1 MLNRLIKPKEH
12 NEKNNTSAYQPSL
25 MDSSHSRII
34 MRQSVLVLSLLLT
47 VGAFINMINRGEP
60 HVAMWLSLG
69 GTILVLVLAAQIPA
83 SSRHLMATLNALI
96 AVMLLTIHTHV
107 VHGVSALIVWSIP
120 FYLIWIILYPTF
132 LVTIVG
138 LLISGTAIHFAP
150 DHPVIPSNFMLALS
164 AACVAH
170 FAKLALKQQL
180 HLAAS
185 DSLTG
190 ALNRRYLLSQ
200 LETRR
205 ADFVRSQRLSSLVLI
220 DVDGLKSLND
230 RFGHKIGDDV
240 LKSMVDIARQRIRGS
255 DSLFRVGGDEF
266 ALVLLDANAHSALKV
281 ANEIR
286 MLVKQ
291 EAPESLPDYAV
302 SFGVCCVDDSA
313 SAEDWL
319 EQADAAMYS
328 AKESGGD
335 RAKMAE

>member
-1 MLNRLIKPKEH
+1 MLNRLIKLNEH
-12 NEKNNTSAYQPSL
+12 EEINNARVYQPSL
-25 MDSSHSRII
+25 LDSSDTRII
-34 MRQSVLVLSLLLT
+34 LRQAVLVLSVLLT
-47 VGAFINMINRGEP
+47 AGNVFNFINRGET
-60 HVAMWLSLG
+60 HVWVWLSLG
-69 GTILVLVLAAQIPA
+69 ASMVVAAMASRVPA
-83 SSRHLMATLNALI
+83 SSRHLMTAMNGLI
-96 AVMLLTIHTHV
+96 VAMLLNIHVQV
-107 VHGVSALIVWSIP
+107 VHGVAVLIMWSVP
-120 FYLIWIILYPTF
+120 FYLFWIMLYPTV
-132 LVTIVG
+132 LVAIVG
-138 LLISGTAIHFAP
+138 LLISGVSIYLAP
-150 DHPVIPSNFMLALS
+150 DHQVIPPNYMLALA

-170 FAKLALKQQL
+170 FAKQALKQQL

-190 ALNRRYLLSQ
+190 ALNRRYLVSQ

-205 ADFVRSQRLSSLVLI
+205 ADFVRGQRMSSLVLI

-230 RFGHKIGDDV
+230 RFGHKVGDDV
-240 LKSMVDIARQRIRGS
+240 LKSVVDITRQRIRGS
-255 DSLFRVGGDEF
+255 DSLFRIGGDEF

-281 ANEIR
+281 SNEIR

-291 EAPESLPDYAV
+291 EAPESLPDYAL

-319 EQADAAMYS
+319 AQADAALYG